1 MTTIEIGRTNRT
13 NRTNQTYRT
22 YQIFLKSCT
31 KYRIGPIKLIE
42 NFGIVKKWI
51 SVLHYLNKN

>member
-13 NRTNQTYRT
+13 YQT

>member
-1 MTTIEIGRTNRT
+1 MTTIEFGRTNRT
-13 NRTNQTYRT
+13 YQTYRT

-51 SVLHYLNKN
+51 SVLYYLNKN